1 MTKKKLLSIVLVLTM
16 VFGMCGTAWA
26 VEGEDATAPQKFQ
39 SHGKITFQNGK
50 DAVVIDSQDF
60 YKLEGRM
67 NQFKQ
72 GVADQLGVMNTYFT
86 TGDGVSVKTDADVR
100 VAHKEP
106 SADQAVDPVS
116 VDFRT
121 ILEGIAASQ
130 SVPSDVTAYNY
141 PAGTQLYKNADGALA
156 TDGSEKG
163 AEKIDVTAATAANLS
178 AGTAAWVD
186 GRLILGTGGDNQSY
200 YESTKGLKTASGS
213 FTVYGH
219 GSTQTVTLGQ
229 RPRVVVLYSCNTGHG
244 GWSLAQFQIYDSTN
258 NVRYRY
264 MMKSVEGSE
273 YGYESDISIT
283 DNGFT
288 YTQNLGSSGDNIFSA
303 AVLNYYVIF

>member
-1 MTKKKLLSIVLVLTM
+1 MKKKIISIMLVLTM
-16 VFGMCGTAWA
+16 AFGVCGTAWA
-26 VEGEDATAPQKFQ
+26 VESEDVIAPLKFQ

-72 GVADQLGVMNTYFT
+72 GVADQLGAMKTYFT

-100 VAHKEP
+100 VGHKEP

-116 VDFRT
+116 VDFGT

-130 SVPSDVTAYNY
+130 SVPSDVTVYDY
-141 PAGTQLYKNADGALA
+141 PAGTQLYKNASGMLT
-156 TDGSEKG
+156 TDGSAKG

-186 GRLILGTGGDNQSY
+186 GKLVLGTGGDNKSY
-200 YESTKGLKTASGS
+200 YDQGGGFKKAKVTLNYRVTLWSGS
-213 FTVYGH
+213 CGPDSDTPSNTSSTLTISCIITNNNGHLNIAVSTNYPHVYG
-219 GSTQTVTLGQ
+219 V
-229 RPRVVVLYSCNTGHG
+229 YSSQGIAAYINYIG
-244 GWSLAQFQIYDSTN
+244 GTIEILE
-258 NVRYRY
+258 
-264 MMKSVEGSE
+264 K
-273 YGYESDISIT
+273 
-283 DNGFT
+283 
-288 YTQNLGSSGDNIFSA
+288 
-303 AVLNYYVIF
+303 